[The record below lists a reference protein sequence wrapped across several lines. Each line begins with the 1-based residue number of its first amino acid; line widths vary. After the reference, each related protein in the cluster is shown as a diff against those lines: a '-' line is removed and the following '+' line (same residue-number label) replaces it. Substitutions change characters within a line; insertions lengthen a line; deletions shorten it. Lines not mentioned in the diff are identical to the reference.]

1 LNQFAEQRLLLPRT
15 VEDILEKIRNFKVAE
30 HNGVFMGCC
39 ALRNYGGSLYEVRS
53 LAIVPE

>member
-1 LNQFAEQRLLLPRT
+1 M
-15 VEDILEKIRNFKVAE
+15 EDILEKIRNFKVAE